1 MFELAERIKKLP
13 PYLFKDIDRKM
24 NEMTQK
30 GVDIINLGIGDP
42 DLPTPMKIVD
52 SMMKAIKDPEN
63 HHYPSYSGMGA
74 FLASIGEWYNERFSV
89 SLNPE
94 NEILALIGAKE
105 GVAHIPLAF
114 INPGDL
120 VLITSP
126 SYPVY
131 NSGTL
136 FAGGEPYFLPLTK
149 ENDFMPDL
157 ASIPDNVKGKAKM
170 LWLNYPNNPT
180 SAVATKDFFE
190 DAVNFAHK
198 NNILICHDLT
208 YSEVAFDNYKPISL
222 LEIEG
227 AKDVCI
233 EFHSLSKTYNMTG
246 WRIGF
251 AVGNKEAIRG
261 LGLIK
266 SNIDSGIFQAI
277 QIAGIEALRLYRESA
292 EEIKNIYTGRRD
304 VMVQKLKE
312 SGFTVNKPKAT
323 FYLWV
328 PVPHSYTSAGL
339 ATRLLT
345 EAGVVVTPGNG
356 FGQPGEGYIRLALT
370 QKEDR
375 LIEAADRIKN
385 IGL

>member
-42 DLPTPMKIVD
+42 DLPTPMKIID
-52 SMMKAIKDPEN
+52 SMIEAIKDHRN
-63 HHYPSYSGMGA
+63 HHYPSYSGMDE
-74 FLASIGEWYNERFSV
+74 FISSIGKWYDERFSV

-105 GVAHIPLAF
+105 GVAHLPLAF

-157 ASIPDNVKGKAKM
+157 ASIPDNVKRKAKM

-190 DAVNFAHK
+190 NAVNFAHK

-312 SGFTVNKPKAT
+312 SGFTVSKPKAT

-328 PVPHSYTSAGL
+328 PVPHSYTSASL
-339 ATRLLT
+339 AARLLT

>member
-13 PYLFKDIDRKM
+13 PYLFKDMDQKIH
-24 NEMTQK
+24 EMVKK
-30 GVDIINLGIGDP
+30 GVDVINLGIGDP
-42 DLPTPMKIVD
+42 DLPTPVKIVD
-52 SMMKAIKDPEN
+52 SMMEAIKDPKN
-63 HHYPSYSGMGA
+63 HHYPSYTGMEE
-74 FLASIGEWYNERFSV
+74 FLASIGKWYDQRFSV
-89 SLNPE
+89 SLDPK

-105 GVAHIPLAF
+105 GVAHLPLAF
-114 INPGDL
+114 INPGDI

-136 FAGGEPYFLPLTK
+136 FAGGEPYFLPLIK

-157 ASIPDNVKGKAKM
+157 SSIPKNNKEKAKM

-180 SAVATKDFFE
+180 SAVATKEFFE
-190 DAVNFAHK
+190 DTVDFAQK

-208 YSEVAFDNYKPISL
+208 YSEIAFDNYRPISI

-233 EFHSLSKTYNMTG
+233 EFHSLSKTYSMTG

-251 AVGNKEAIRG
+251 AAGNKEAIKG

-277 QIAGIEALRLYRESA
+277 QIAGIEALRLYEESN
-292 EEIKNIYTGRRD
+292 EQIKEVYKRRRD
-304 VMVQKLKE
+304 VMVQKLQE
-312 SGFTVNKPKAT
+312 SGFTLNKPKAT
-323 FYLWV
+323 FYLWI
-328 PVPHSYTSAGL
+328 PIPHSYTSVSFAE
-339 ATRLLT
+339 RLLT

-370 QKEDR
+370 QNEER
-375 LIEAADRIKN
+375 LIEAADRIKS
-385 IGL
+385 IEL